1 MKMLRDLIE
10 KDPYRE
16 IVSVVKVDD
25 HTPEIVRME
34 LEEYVPT
41 REIEESIR
49 RIVEGF
55 IETKRGYTEEICVW
69 LSGFFG
75 SGKSHFLKVLGYL
88 LENRELATPDGRTMQ
103 STYHCIQMRKMLGR
117 LLKKARE

>member
-1 MKMLRDLIE
+1 MLRDLFE
-10 KDPYRE
+10 KDPCRD

-25 HTPEIVRME
+25 HTPEIVWME

-41 REIEESIR
+41 EDVKDSFR

-55 IETKRGYTEEICVW
+55 IETKRGYTEEVCVW

-75 SGKSHFLKVLGYL
+75 SRRGRMSFGKRVNTANLWTG
-88 LENRELATPDGRTMQ
+88 
-103 STYHCIQMRKMLGR
+103 
-117 LLKKARE
+117 